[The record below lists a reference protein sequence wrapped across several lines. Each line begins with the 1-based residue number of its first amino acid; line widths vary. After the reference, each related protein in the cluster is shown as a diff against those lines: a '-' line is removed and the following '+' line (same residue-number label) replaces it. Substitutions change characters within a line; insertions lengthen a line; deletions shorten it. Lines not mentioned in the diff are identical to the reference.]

1 MEMEYDRQRVI
12 DVLRRTGQME
22 AAAAVERELPECV
35 SRQELEDFLK
45 RYGIWGQEN
54 LINNLGGSP

>member
-12 DVLRRTGQME
+12 DVLQRTGQME
-22 AAAAVERELPECV
+22 AAAAVERELPERV